1 MITQYYIAWESHNIF
16 TSREE
21 VIQDYIVN
29 NYSYG
34 YEGFLEDYLC
44 NRYSF
49 QEIFEMPDS
58 EKEVV
63 RKNLEVPGNFC
74 LSGGSA
80 VLQILKTNCLTA
92 CFFGDMIE
100 PQRDFKKEGN
110 L

>member
-1 MITQYYIAWESHNIF
+1 MTTQYYIAWESHNIF

-21 VIQDYIVN
+21 VVQDYIVN

-44 NRYSF
+44 NRYSI

-58 EKEVV
+58 EKEAVK
-63 RKNLEVPGNFC
+63 KNLEDDLWENIVDEWDIDI
-74 LSGGSA
+74 LHVTSGTP
-80 VLQILKTNCLTA
+80 VTA
-92 CFFGDMIE
+92 E
-100 PQRDFKKEGN
+100 LEK

>member
-1 MITQYYIAWESHNIF
+1 MTTQYYIAWESHNIF

-44 NRYSF
+44 NRYSI

-58 EKEVV
+58 EKEAV
-63 RKNLEVPGNFC
+63 RKNLEDDLWKNIVDEWDIDI
-74 LSGGSA
+74 LHVTSGTS
-80 VLQILKTNCLTA
+80 VTA
-92 CFFGDMIE
+92 E
-100 PQRDFKKEGN
+100 LEK

>member
-44 NRYSF
+44 NRYSI

-63 RKNLEVPGNFC
+63 RKNLEDDLWENIVNEWNID
-74 LSGGSA
+74 
-80 VLQILKTNCLTA
+80 ILHVTYGTPVTA
-92 CFFGDMIE
+92 E
-100 PQRDFKKEGN
+100 LEK

>member
-44 NRYSF
+44 NRYSI

-63 RKNLEVPGNFC
+63 RKNLENELWDNIVNEWN
-74 LSGGSA
+74 
-80 VLQILKTNCLTA
+80 VDILHITSDGPVTA
-92 CFFGDMIE
+92 E
-100 PQRDFKKEGN
+100 LEK